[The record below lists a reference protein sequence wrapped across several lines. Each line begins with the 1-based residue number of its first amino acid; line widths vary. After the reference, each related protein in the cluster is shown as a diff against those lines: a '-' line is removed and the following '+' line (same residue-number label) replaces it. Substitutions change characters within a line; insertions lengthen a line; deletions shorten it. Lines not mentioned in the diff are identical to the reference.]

1 LPFDRTRAATELK
14 KGGWKKTAK
23 GWVAP
28 GSTKPFTLK
37 LLALAKASNPV
48 AFDVATRVA
57 ADLTTFGI
65 KTTVVAVAPA
75 TFVSRIRGAEFDAV
89 VVDVNIGLD
98 PDLYPL
104 LASTQ
109 AGTGGSNISGIQNAK
124 LDGLLE
130 AARLPGTTAAR
141 KTRYAALQDYL
152 STEQVMPP
160 LLFRDYLVA
169 YRADVQGPQ
178 PRELGDLSDRFW
190 DVLTWRLA
198 AGG

>member
-1 LPFDRTRAATELK
+1 VARRA
-14 KGGWKKTAK
+14 
-23 GWVAP
+23 
-28 GSTKPFTLK
+28 
-37 LLALAKASNPV
+37 
-48 AFDVATRVA
+48 A

-65 KTTVVAVAPA
+65 KTTMDAVSPA
-75 TFVSRIRGAEFDAV
+75 TFVDRIRGADFDAA

-109 AGTGGSNISGIQNAK
+109 AGTDGSNISGIQSAK
-124 LDGLLE
+124 LDVLLE

-141 KTRYAALQDYL
+141 KTRYAALQDDL

-169 YRADVQGPQ
+169 YRADVEGPR